1 MASWTA
7 DLLDYHVSHDG
18 KNNVV
23 HHVHWR
29 CADGEA
35 QVYGSVDIP
44 TDDLFSFTDFDDIT
58 EAQAVQW
65 AQDALGA
72 DEVAAVEARVAA
84 ELALIEN
91 PTSGSG
97 TPWVV

>member
-1 MASWTA
+1 MATWTA
-7 DLLDYHVSHDG
+7 HLLDYHVSLND
-18 KNNVV
+18 KSNVV

-35 QVYGSVDIP
+35 QAYGSVDIA
-44 TDDLFSFTDFDDIT
+44 TDDLSDFTVFNDIT

-65 AQDALGA
+65 AQTALGA

-84 ELALIEN
+84 DLALLAS
-91 PTSGSG
+91 PTEGSG
-97 TPWVV
+97 TPWLE

>member
-23 HHVHWR
+23 HHVH
-29 CADGEA
+29 C
-35 QVYGSVDIP
+35 SVDIP
-44 TDDLFSFTDFDDIT
+44 IDDLSSFTDFDDIT